1 MALIDIHPHVVSDD
15 TTRFPLSP
23 IGEHQSDWSQQRP
36 VSCEKM
42 IEAMDRAGVAKSA
55 IVQASS
61 VYAYDNSYVA
71 AAVAAHPRRFTG
83 VFSVDLIAPAA
94 VETMKYW
101 IGKGLTGMR
110 LYTAG
115 TSLPEQTVWFADPKT
130 FPAWTF
136 AGETGI
142 PVCMQM
148 RAKGFP
154 QLKPMLERFPGVR
167 FVIDHLARTE
177 MADGPPYA
185 AAAPLFELARYPNV
199 YLKVT
204 HRNFEE
210 ARNGRASPETFFTRL
225 VEKFGANRIA
235 WGSNYPAA
243 KQTLPELVAL
253 ARESL
258 GFLPQQD
265 RDWIFA
271 KTALTLYPALAH
283 IPAKWTPVRR

>member
-1 MALIDIHPHVVSDD
+1 MIDIHPHVVATD

-36 VSCEKM
+36 VTY
-42 IEAMDRAGVAKSA
+42 EAMIQAMDAAGVAKA
-55 IVQASS
+55 AVVQASS

-71 AAVAAHPRRFTG
+71 TAVAAHPTRFTG
-83 VFSVDLIAPAA
+83 VFSVDLIAPDA
-94 VETMKYW
+94 VDRMEHWMS
-101 IGKGLTGMR
+101 KGLTGMR

-130 FPAWTF
+130 FPAWAF
-136 AGETGI
+136 AGEVRI

-154 QLKPMLERFPGVR
+154 QLKPMLGRFPNVR
-167 FVIDHLARTE
+167 FIIDHLARTE

-204 HRNFEE
+204 HRSFEE
-210 ARNGRASPETFFTRL
+210 SRSGRASPETFFARL
-225 VEKFGANRIA
+225 VKEFGADRIA
-235 WGSNYPAA
+235 WGSNFPAA
-243 KQTLPELVAL
+243 KQSLPELVAL
-253 ARESL
+253 AQESL
-258 GFLPQQD
+258 GFLPPQD
-265 RDWIFA
+265 RAWIFE
-271 KTALTLYPALAH
+271 KTALALYPAL
-283 IPAKWTPVRR
+283 

>member
-1 MALIDIHPHVVSDD
+1 MALIDIHPHVVSTD

-23 IGEHQSDWSQQRP
+23 IGERQSDWSQQRP
-36 VSCEKM
+36 VTY
-42 IEAMDRAGVAKSA
+42 EAMIAAMDQAGVAKA
-55 IVQASS
+55 AVVQASS
-61 VYAYDNSYVA
+61 VYAFDNSYVA
-71 AAVAAHPRRFTG
+71 AAVAACPKRFAG
-83 VFSVDLIAPAA
+83 VFSVDLIAPDA
-94 VETMKYW
+94 VDKMKRW
-101 IGKGLTGMR
+101 IAKGLTGMR

-136 AGETGI
+136 AGEAGI

-154 QLKPMLERFPGVR
+154 QLTPLLQRFPNVR
-167 FVIDHLARTE
+167 FIIDHLARTE

-185 AAAPLFELARYPNV
+185 AAAPLFALARYPNV
-199 YLKVT
+199 FLKVT

-210 ARNGRASPETFFTRL
+210 ARNGRATPETFFARL
-225 VEKFGANRIA
+225 VAEFGASRIA
-235 WGSNYPAA
+235 WGSNFPAA
-243 KQTLPELVAL
+243 RQTLPELIAL
-253 ARESL
+253 ARDSL
-258 GFLPQQD
+258 GFLPAQD
-265 RDWIFA
+265 RDWIFE